1 MMEIGQRSMLR
12 AVLIGTVVAAVAMR
26 MASPAIADAGQ
37 YPGDDAAFFSY
48 LASNGYPSSATP
60 DLRNTALKL
69 AAATCRLFEGG
80 GTASWT
86 INNAIEHG
94 DDVREVRV
102 LDVAS
107 VNFYCPWN
115 RAALNS

>member
-1 MMEIGQRSMLR
+1 MEIGQRSMLR
-12 AVLIGTVVAAVAMR
+12 AVLVGTVVAAVAMR

-48 LASNGYPSSATP
+48 MANNGYPADT
-60 DLRNTALKL
+60 DELRNAMLEVV
-69 AAATCRLFEGG
+69 AATCHLFDVG

-86 INNAIEHG
+86 INDAIQRG
-94 DDVREVRV
+94 NDAREAH
-102 LDVAS
+102 LMDVAS

>member
-48 LASNGYPSSATP
+48 MANNGFPGYT
-60 DLRNTALKL
+60 DEVRNTMLAL
-69 AAATCRLFEGG
+69 AAATCRLFDVG
-80 GTASWT
+80 GTVTDAFNDAAHSG
-86 INNAIEHG
+86 IP
-94 DDVREVRV
+94 VREVQ
-102 LDVAS
+102 LMNIAA

-115 RAALNS
+115 RNALNS